1 MQPTQ
6 RSTMRSASSA
16 NTVDDLGSPDLY
28 TTLDRHTRWRE
39 LAEEDAMVWSE
50 PGSSPGGFWS
60 VFSHR
65 ACASV
70 LAPSAPFTS
79 EYGMMIGFDRD
90 HPDQSGGRMM
100 VVSEQEQ
107 HRRLRK
113 LVGPLLSRAAAR
125 KLAERVRTEVDS
137 VLDQVLDGGVCD
149 VATAIGPRIPAAVV
163 CEILGVPAADE
174 DMLIELTNHAFGG
187 EDELFDGMT
196 PRQAHTEILVY
207 FDELITARRERPG
220 DDLVST
226 LVTDDALTIDDVLLN
241 CDNVLIGGNE
251 TTRHAITGAVH
262 ALATVPGLLT
272 GLRDGSVDVDTA
284 VEEVLRWTSPA
295 MHVLRVTTGEVTVNG
310 HDLPSGTPVVAWLP
324 AANRDPAEFDDP
336 DAFRAGRKPNRHI
349 TFGHGM
355 HHCLG
360 SALARIELS
369 VVLRELAER
378 VSQVE
383 LVNEPTWLRAVV
395 VQGYRELPVR
405 FTVR

>member
-1 MQPTQ
+1 MQT
-6 RSTMRSASSA
+6 TNA
-16 NTVDDLGSPDLY
+16 VDLGNPDLY
-28 TTLDRHTRWRE
+28 TTLERHTRWRE
-39 LAEEDAMVWSE
+39 LAAEDAMVWSE

-65 ACASV
+65 ACAAV
-70 LAPSAPFTS
+70 LAPSAPLTS

-90 HPDQSGGRMM
+90 HPDNSGGRMM
-100 VVSEQEQ
+100 VVSEHEQ
-107 HRRLRK
+107 HRKLRK

-125 KLAERVRTEVDS
+125 KLAERVRTEVGGL
-137 VLDQVLDGGVCD
+137 LDGVLDGGVCD

-163 CEILGVPAADE
+163 CEILGVPAEDE
-174 DMLIELTNHAFGG
+174 DMLIDLTNHAFGG

-207 FDELITARRERPG
+207 FDELITARRKDPG

-226 LVTDDALTIDDVLLN
+226 LVTDDELTIDDVLLN

-272 GLRDGSVDVDTA
+272 ALRDGSADADTV

-295 MHVLRVTTGEVTVNG
+295 MHVLRVTTADVTING
-310 HDLPSGTPVVAWLP
+310 RDLPPGTPVVAWLP

-336 DAFRAGRKPNRHI
+336 DAFVPERKPNRHI

-369 VVLRELAER
+369 VVLRVLAER
-378 VSQVE
+378 VSRVE
-383 LVNEPTWLRAVV
+383 LEREPEWLRAIV

-405 FTVR
+405 FTAR

>member
-1 MQPTQ
+1 
-6 RSTMRSASSA
+6 MRSMNA
-16 NTVDDLGSPDLY
+16 VDLGSPDLY
-28 TTLDRHTRWRE
+28 TTPDRHTRWRE
-39 LAEEDAMVWSE
+39 LAAEDAMVWSE
-50 PGSSPGGFWS
+50 PGSSPAGFWS

-65 ACASV
+65 ACAAV

-90 HPDQSGGRMM
+90 HPDTSSGRMM
-100 VVSEQEQ
+100 VVSERQP
-107 HRRLRK
+107 HRRLRT
-113 LVGPLLSRAAAR
+113 LVGPLLSRAAAT
-125 KLAERVRTEVDS
+125 KLSERVRTEVRA

-149 VATAIGPRIPAAVV
+149 VAAAVGPRIPAAVV
-163 CEILGVPAADE
+163 CEILGVPADDE

-207 FDELITARRERPG
+207 FDELIAARRARPG

-226 LVTDDALTIDDVLLN
+226 LLTDDLPIDDVLLN

-262 ALATVPGLLT
+262 ALATVPGLLPALQ
-272 GLRDGSVDVDTA
+272 GGHADVGTV

-295 MHVLRVTTGEVTVNG
+295 MHVLRVATADVTLNG
-310 HDLPSGTPVVAWLP
+310 RDLPSGSPVVAWLP

-336 DAFRAGRKPNRHI
+336 DTFHPWRKPNRHI
-349 TFGHGM
+349 TFGHGV

-378 VSQVE
+378 VSRVE
-383 LVNEPTWLRAVV
+383 LVTEPTWLRATV
-395 VQGYRELPVR
+395 VQGYRELSVR
-405 FTVR
+405 FTGR

>member
-1 MQPTQ
+1 
-6 RSTMRSASSA
+6 MRT
-16 NTVDDLGSPDLY
+16 TVGDLGDPDLY
-28 TTLDRHTRWRE
+28 TTLARHDRWRE
-39 LAEEDAMVWSE
+39 LVLDDAMVWSE

-65 ACASV
+65 ACAAV
-70 LAPSAPFTS
+70 LAPSAPLTS
-79 EYGMMIGFDRD
+79 EFGMMIGFDRD
-90 HPDQSGGRMM
+90 HPDKSGGRMM
-100 VVSEQEQ
+100 VVAEQEQ

-113 LVGPLLSRAAAR
+113 LVGPLLSRSAAR
-125 KLAERVRTEVDS
+125 TLSERVRAEVHG
-137 VLDQVLDGGVCD
+137 VLDRVLDGEVCD

-163 CEILGVPAADE
+163 CEILGVPSADE

-207 FDELITARRERPG
+207 FDELITARRAHPG
-220 DDLVST
+220 GDLVST
-226 LVTDDALTIDDVLLN
+226 LVTADGLTIDDVLLN

-272 GLRDGSVDVDTA
+272 GLRDGSADADTV

-295 MHVLRVTTGEVTVNG
+295 MHVLRVTTREVTING
-310 HDLPSGTPVVAWLP
+310 RDLPPGTPVVAWLP

-336 DAFRAGRKPNRHI
+336 DEFRPGRKPNRHI
-349 TFGHGM
+349 TFGHGL

-369 VVLRELAER
+369 VVLRVLAER
-378 VSQVE
+378 VSRVD
-383 LVNEPTWLRAVV
+383 LVREPAWLRAIV
-395 VQGYRELPVR
+395 VQGYRELAVR
-405 FTVR
+405 FTGR

>member
-1 MQPTQ
+1 
-6 RSTMRSASSA
+6 MRTTKA
-16 NTVDDLGSPDLY
+16 VGDLGNPDLY
-28 TTLDRHTRWRE
+28 TSLERHARWRE
-39 LAEEDAMVWSE
+39 LAADDALVWSE

-65 ACASV
+65 ACAAV

-90 HPDQSGGRMM
+90 HPDTSGGRMM
-100 VVSEQEQ
+100 VVAEQER
-107 HRRLRK
+107 HRLLRR

-125 KLAERVRTEVDS
+125 RLADRVRTEVVG
-137 VLDQVLDGGVCD
+137 VLDRVLDGEVCD

-207 FDELITARRERPG
+207 FDELITARRARPG

-226 LVTDDALTIDDVLLN
+226 LVREDGLTIDDVLLN

-262 ALATVPGLLT
+262 AIATVPGLLA
-272 GLRDGSVDVDTA
+272 GLRDGSADVDTV

-310 HDLPSGTPVVAWLP
+310 HDLPPGAPVVAWLP

-336 DAFRAGRKPNRHI
+336 DTFRPGRKPNRHI
-349 TFGHGM
+349 TFGHGV

-360 SALARIELS
+360 SALARIELA
-369 VVLRELAER
+369 VVVRELAER
-378 VSQVE
+378 VSRVE
-383 LVNEPTWLRAVV
+383 LVAEPTWLRAVV
-395 VQGYRELPVR
+395 VQGYGELPVR
-405 FTVR
+405 FTGR

>member
-1 MQPTQ
+1 MT
-6 RSTMRSASSA
+6 RSASSA
-16 NTVDDLGSPDLY
+16 NAVEDLGDPDLY
-28 TTLDRHTRWRE
+28 TTVDRHARWRE
-39 LAEEDAMVWSE
+39 LAADDAMVWSE

-65 ACASV
+65 ACAAV

-90 HPDQSGGRMM
+90 HPDTSGGQMM

-125 KLAERVRTEVDS
+125 RLAERVRTEVRD
-137 VLDQVLDGGVCD
+137 VLDQVLDGEVCD
-149 VATAIGPRIPAAVV
+149 VAAAIGPRIPAAVV
-163 CEILGVPAADE
+163 CDILGVPAADQ

-207 FDELITARRERPG
+207 FDELITARRGHRG

-226 LVTDDALTIDDVLLN
+226 LVADDALTIDDVLLN

-272 GLRDGSVDVDTA
+272 ELRDGSADVDTV

-310 HDLPSGTPVVAWLP
+310 RDLPSGTPVVAWLP

-336 DAFRAGRKPNRHI
+336 DTFRPGRKPNRHI

-369 VVLRELAER
+369 VVVRELAER
-378 VSQVE
+378 VSRVSRVE
-383 LVNEPTWLRAVV
+383 LVAEPTWLRAVV
-395 VQGYRELPVR
+395 VQGYRKLPVR
-405 FTVR
+405 FTGR

>member
-1 MQPTQ
+1 MPT
-6 RSTMRSASSA
+6 TKA
-16 NTVDDLGSPDLY
+16 TDLGNPDLY
-28 TTLDRHTRWRE
+28 TTLDRHTRWRR
-39 LAEEDAMVWSE
+39 LAAADAMVWSE
-50 PGSSPGGFWS
+50 PGSSPTGFWS

-65 ACASV
+65 ACAAV

-90 HPDQSGGRMM
+90 HPDTSGGRMM
-100 VVSEQEQ
+100 VVAEREP

-125 KLAERVRTEVDS
+125 ELAERVRAEVRGA
-137 VLDQVLDGGVCD
+137 LDQALDGGVCD
-149 VATAIGPRIPAAVV
+149 VAVAVGPRIPAAAV
-163 CEILGVPAADE
+163 CDILGVPPADQ

-187 EDELFDGMT
+187 ADELYDGMT

-207 FDELITARRERPG
+207 FDELITARRARPG
-220 DDLVST
+220 GDLVST
-226 LVTDDALTIDDVLLN
+226 LVTSEGLTIDDVLLN

-262 ALATVPGLLT
+262 ALATVPGLLAD
-272 GLRDGSVDVDTA
+272 LRDGSVDVDTA

-310 HDLPSGTPVVAWLP
+310 RDLPPGTPVVAWLP

-336 DAFRAGRKPNRHI
+336 DTFRPWRKPNRHI
-349 TFGHGM
+349 TFGHGV

-369 VVLRELAER
+369 IVFRELAER
-378 VSQVE
+378 VSRVD
-383 LVNEPTWLRAVV
+383 LLDEPTWLRAIV

-405 FTVR
+405 FTGR

>member
-1 MQPTQ
+1 MRPTV
-6 RSTMRSASSA
+6 AHA
-16 NTVDDLGSPDLY
+16 DLGDPDLY
-28 TTLDRHTRWRE
+28 TTLERHTRWRE
-39 LAEEDAMVWSE
+39 LAAEDALVWSE
-50 PGSSPGGFWS
+50 PGSSPAGFWS

-65 ACASV
+65 SCAAV

-90 HPDQSGGRMM
+90 HPDTSGGRMM
-100 VVSEQEQ
+100 VVSEHEQ

-113 LVGPLLSRAAAR
+113 LVGPLLSRAAAG
-125 KLAERVRTEVDS
+125 KLAERVRTEVHG
-137 VLDQVLDGGVCD
+137 VLDRVLDGGVCD
-149 VATAIGPRIPAAVV
+149 VAAAVGPRVPAAVV
-163 CEILGVPAADE
+163 CDILGVPAADQ
-174 DMLIELTNHAFGG
+174 DLLIDLTNHAFGG
-187 EDELFDGMT
+187 ADELYDGMT

-207 FDELITARRERPG
+207 FDELIAARRERPG

-226 LVTDDALTIDDVLLN
+226 LVTDDALTTDDVLLN

-262 ALATVPGLLT
+262 ALATVPGLLYQ
-272 GLRDGSVDVDTA
+272 LRDGSADVDTV

-295 MHVLRVTTGEVTVNG
+295 MHVLRVTTDEVTLG
-310 HDLPSGTPVVAWLP
+310 GRDLPPGTPVVAWLP

-336 DAFRAGRKPNRHI
+336 GAFRPGRKPNRHI

-369 VVLRELAER
+369 VVLRELAAR
-378 VSQVE
+378 VSRVE
-383 LVNEPTWLRAVV
+383 LVADPTWLRAIV

-405 FTVR
+405 FTGR

>member
-1 MQPTQ
+1 MQT
-6 RSTMRSASSA
+6 TNA
-16 NTVDDLGSPDLY
+16 VDLGDPDLY
-28 TTLDRHTRWRE
+28 TTLERHARWRE
-39 LAEEDAMVWSE
+39 LALEDAMVWSE

-65 ACASV
+65 ACAAV
-70 LAPSAPFTS
+70 LGPSAPFTS

-90 HPDQSGGRMM
+90 HPDKSGGQMM
-100 VVSEQEQ
+100 VVSEQDQ
-107 HRRLRK
+107 HRKLRK

-125 KLAERVRTEVDS
+125 KLSERVRTEVRG
-137 VLDQVLDGGVCD
+137 VLDQVLDGEVCD
-149 VATAIGPRIPAAVV
+149 VAAAIGPRIPAAVV
-163 CEILGVPAADE
+163 CEILGVPAEDE
-174 DMLIELTNHAFGG
+174 DMLIDLTNHAFGG

-207 FDELITARRERPG
+207 FDELIAARRANPG

-226 LVTDDALTIDDVLLN
+226 LLTDDDLTIDDVVLN

-262 ALATVPGLLT
+262 AFATVPGLLEQV
-272 GLRDGSVDVDTA
+272 RDGSVDVDT
-284 VEEVLRWTSPA
+284 VVDEVLRWTSPA

-310 HDLPSGTPVVAWLP
+310 RHLEAGTPVVAWLP
-324 AANRDPAEFDDP
+324 AANRDPAVFEEP
-336 DAFRAGRKPNRHI
+336 DTFRPGRKPNRHL

-360 SALARIELS
+360 SALARIELA
-369 VVLRELAER
+369 VVLREVAER
-378 VSQVE
+378 VSRVE
-383 LVNEPTWLRAVV
+383 LVREPAWLRAVV

-405 FTVR
+405 FTAR

>member
-1 MQPTQ
+1 MQT
-6 RSTMRSASSA
+6 TKA
-16 NTVDDLGSPDLY
+16 VDLGNPDLY

-39 LAEEDAMVWSE
+39 LAAEDAMVWSD
-50 PGSSPGGFWS
+50 PGSSPAGFWS
-60 VFSHR
+60 VFSHQ
-65 ACASV
+65 ACAAV
-70 LAPSAPFTS
+70 LAPSAQFTS

-100 VVSEQEQ
+100 VVSEQEP
-107 HRRLRK
+107 HRRLRR

-125 KLAERVRTEVDS
+125 ELSERVRTEVHS

-149 VATAIGPRIPAAVV
+149 VAAAIGPRIPAAVV
-163 CEILGVPAADE
+163 CEILGVPAADQ

-187 EDELFDGMT
+187 ADELYDGMT

-226 LVTDDALTIDDVLLN
+226 LVTDDGLTIDDVLLN

-272 GLRDGSVDVDTA
+272 ELRDGSVDVDTV

-295 MHVLRVTTGEVTVNG
+295 MHVLRVTTGDVTING
-310 HDLPSGTPVVAWLP
+310 RDLPSGTPVVAWLP

-336 DAFRAGRKPNRHI
+336 DTFRPGRKPNRHI
-349 TFGHGM
+349 TFGHGV

-369 VVLRELAER
+369 VVLRVLAER
-378 VSQVE
+378 VSRVE
-383 LVNEPTWLRAVV
+383 LVNEPIWLRAIV

-405 FTVR
+405 FRGR